1 MIPYSSGSI
10 DPDVLEQ
17 IKESLEDLMMQLS
30 ASKKHTHSKNL
41 KKVLIITGFSMQL
54 QKFLKDLTQVLK
66 LRF

>member
-30 ASKKHTHSKNL
+30 ASKKTYTL
-41 KKVLIITGFSMQL
+41 KKPEEGFDYHW
-54 QKFLKDLTQVLK
+54 FLDATTKILE
-66 LRF
+66 RF